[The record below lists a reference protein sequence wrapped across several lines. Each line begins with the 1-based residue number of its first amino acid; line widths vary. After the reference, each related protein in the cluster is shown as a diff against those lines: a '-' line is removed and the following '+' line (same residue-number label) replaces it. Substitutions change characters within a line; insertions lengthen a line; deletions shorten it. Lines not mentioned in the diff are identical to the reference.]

1 MELRALPFFS
11 LLKYKVP
18 TFKFKQFSASKGG
31 AELGVQGGG
40 GANTPNL
47 VNVHVAQSIRV
58 HVKWIQGAP
67 VQREECSRR

>member
-1 MELRALPFFS
+1 MELRALPCFP

-40 GANTPNL
+40 GAQTLHTLLICMWRSPY
-47 VNVHVAQSIRV
+47 AYT
-58 HVKWIQGAP
+58 
-67 VQREECSRR
+67 